1 MEISRRDWFAAS
13 MALWPEIAAAQ
24 EQVQQAL
31 NSGSTPALHY
41 LDQST
46 AEEIESLLE
55 TIIPSDDTPGA
66 REAGVIYFI
75 DRALTTFHKDQQE
88 AYRKGLQDFQ
98 AQRKALFPESASIAQ
113 LTAPQR
119 IELLK
124 TVERSE
130 FFSLLRF
137 HTLAGFLGDPSY
149 GGNRDGVGW
158 KLIGFKHSMINQ
170 PPFGYY
176 DREAKEKGQ

>member
-1 MEISRRDWFAAS
+1 MELSRRDWFAAS

-24 EQVQQAL
+24 AYAQSERKFE
-31 NSGSTPALHY
+31 Y
-41 LDQST
+41 LDAQT
-46 AEEIESLLE
+46 AAEVEAVVE
-55 TIIPSDDTPGA
+55 TILPSDDTPGA

-88 AYRKGLQDFQ
+88 VYRAGLKDFQ
-98 AQRKALFPESASIAQ
+98 AKRTALFPASQSIAE
-113 LTAPQR
+113 LTAQQR

-124 TVERSE
+124 ATEHSE
-130 FFSLLRF
+130 FFGLLRF

-158 KLIGFKHSMINQ
+158 KLIGFEHSMVNQ
-170 PPFGYY
+170 PPFGFY
-176 DREAKEKGQ
+176 DREKAR